1 MATLVKEALTERHK
15 NHNALWNEPSYGGL
29 QDIHNSKN
37 LIPHMMRPVL

>member
-1 MATLVKEALTERHK
+1 MATLAKAALTERHK
-15 NHNALWNEPSYGGL
+15 NHNTMWSEPSYGGL